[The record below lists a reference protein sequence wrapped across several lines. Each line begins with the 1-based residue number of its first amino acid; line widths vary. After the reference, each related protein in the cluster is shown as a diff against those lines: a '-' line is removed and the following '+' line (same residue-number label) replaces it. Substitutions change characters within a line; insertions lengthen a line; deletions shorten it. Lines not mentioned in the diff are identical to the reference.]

1 MSDGAAA
8 IKHEMGD
15 LSAPDGRRL
24 VWQSWSPDGH
34 PRAVLAVIHGFGE
47 HCARYGYLVQ
57 DVVPRGIAV
66 HSYDLRGHGRSVGRR
81 GHIERFGQYLD
92 DTRVFLARVRRKY
105 ALAPVFLVGHSM
117 GGLIATA
124 LAEQDD
130 DGLAGLVL
138 SSPFV
143 GMRLEVS
150 SGQTRMARLFS
161 RVLPT
166 LALKNPLR
174 NEDLSREPE
183 VLAALEKDILSHRLA
198 TTRWAT
204 ETIDAM
210 PGVVRGADRLRVPL
224 LVLYSD
230 ADPVADPAAT
240 EQLYDRAGSADK
252 IKHCYEGFLHEIFN
266 EVGREEVFADLAAWL
281 EAHLTA
287 RPAPA

>member
-1 MSDGAAA
+1 MGEATAAV
-8 IKHEMGD
+8 KHDMGD
-15 LSAPDGRRL
+15 LVAPDGRRL
-24 VWQSWSPDGH
+24 VWQSWSPGDH
-34 PRAVLAVIHGFGE
+34 PRAVLAVLHGFGE
-47 HCARYGYLVQ
+47 HCARYGYLVR
-57 DVVPRGIAV
+57 DMVPRGMAI

-92 DTRVFLARVRRKY
+92 DSRVFLARVRRKY
-105 ALAPVFLVGHSM
+105 ALAPIFLVGHSM

-150 SGQTRMARLFS
+150 SGQTRMARLLS

-166 LALKNPLR
+166 LALNNPLR
-174 NEDLSREPE
+174 NEDLSRDPE
-183 VLAALEKDILSHRLA
+183 VLAALEKDILSHRAA

-210 PGVVRGADRLRVPL
+210 PQVVRDVDRLRVPL

-230 ADPVADPAAT
+230 ADPIADPAAV

-252 IKHCYEGFLHEIFN
+252 TKHCYEGFLHEIFN
-266 EVGREEVFADLAAWL
+266 EVGRAEVFADLAAWL
-281 EAHLTA
+281 EAHLTKTPP
-287 RPAPA
+287 PA